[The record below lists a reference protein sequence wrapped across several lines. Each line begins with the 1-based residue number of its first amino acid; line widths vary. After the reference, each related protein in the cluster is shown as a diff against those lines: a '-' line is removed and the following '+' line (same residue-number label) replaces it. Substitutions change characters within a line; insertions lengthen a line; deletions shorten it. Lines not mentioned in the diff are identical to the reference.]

1 MDALATVVE
10 APLSTPFPKETIL
23 VPSRA
28 LAAWLS
34 TELAKRH
41 GVWANPDFP
50 TPRAWIHALTSPTA
64 LTATASGAADPFQPE
79 ALTWSIAAALPAHLE
94 DAAFADVRR
103 YLEDD
108 TDGTKRLALAE
119 RIARVFDRY
128 VLHRPDL
135 VASWTTARDGDHW
148 QAKLFRAL
156 VAKHGETHLAAR
168 VDRRVA
174 DLKSGARREGLPE
187 RLSVFC
193 IGPQPRVVQ
202 RALAALAD
210 VIPVYTFELELAL
223 EPGHAVAPEHTVLAH
238 VQHGWS
244 IEAAAAPTQT
254 RRALDPADRSVSV
267 HACHSATRECE
278 VLRDQLL
285 AALQADPTLEPRDIR
300 VLCPDIESYAVAID
314 AVFGVDPKDP
324 LHLPYRIADR
334 PAGAALPVVEALF
347 ALIDVASSRMAAPAV
362 LDLLYREP
370 IRVRFGLSEP
380 DIETIRGWIVDA
392 GIRWAADAEHR
403 AEVGQP
409 AHRQNTW
416 AFGIDRLLL
425 GYAMGADGDA
435 TYEGVLPTDD
445 IDGSAGKVLGAL
457 ASFSEK
463 LFELRRELLG
473 RATLDVWRRRLAGA
487 LETFL
492 ASGRTLEFQHQIVR
506 TALDAVVAR
515 AAAAGFAEEVP
526 LAVVRDAL
534 AADLGERG
542 GGFDLGVG
550 AVTFARLAPGRCVPA
565 RVVALLGM
573 NDGVFPRAPR
583 PLGFDLLAEA
593 PEAGDPS
600 PRDEDRRVF
609 QEALLAARQQLVVT
623 YVGRSIKNDA
633 ERPPSVVVSEM
644 LDAIDAVFTWSGTA
658 NTAKAKADADA
669 AKSSR
674 PKVAATQPNGTS
686 VPGTKPASEH
696 IVVPHALH
704 AFSPRY
710 FRADGDDRLFSHAIA
725 AAEAAKAMAASRQ
738 PAPPFVGAPVPPPPG
753 EEERRPITIDEL
765 CAFFAH
771 PVEAFV
777 MRRAG
782 VYLPRDVPALADREP
797 FVLAPGLERWSVQTP
812 LVARARA
819 GEDLTAIPPALAASG
834 KLPLGTVGGVLY
846 EELHPGPGEMGRLV
860 RDLLGPTAPPALE
873 IDLALAGLDGGVR
886 LVGWLRSVGAK
897 AQVLHRYSVA
907 RGKHEIAA
915 WIRHLAMLAA
925 GVRRDTMMISKGPFG
940 PVVHRFSKVARPHV
954 YLADLVALYRLG
966 QRMPLPLFPDPA
978 SDYCAKLAEGKTADE
993 ALDAARKSYGAGY
1006 DGAPNNDYV
1015 VKLYGERDPLAP
1027 SFRLFAP
1034 EAFTDVDVAGRAPSK
1049 RDGAGA
1055 AVAGKAPSK
1064 RDGAGA
1070 SVAAES
1076 TADALAGAPP
1086 SFADLAT
1093 RVFGPLRAHLE
1104 PVDRVKEA
1112 S

>member
-1 MDALATVVE
+1 MAEAQRSNRLEALVDALATVVE
-10 APLSTPFPKETIL
+10 APLSSPFAKEAIL

-50 TPRAWIHALTSPTA
+50 TPRAWLDALTA
-64 LTATASGAADPFQPE
+64 LTTTASGAADPFHPE

-108 TDGTKRLALAE
+108 SDGTKRLALAE

-128 VLHRPDL
+128 VLHRPEL
-135 VASWTTARDGDHW
+135 VASWTTAGEGDHW
-148 QAKLFRAL
+148 QAKLLRAL

-168 VDRRVA
+168 VDRLVA
-174 DLKSGARREGLPE
+174 DLKSGARRDGLPE

-193 IGPQPRVVQ
+193 IGAQPRVVQ

-210 VIPVYTFELELAL
+210 VIPVQTFEL
-223 EPGHAVAPEHTVLAH
+223 EPGHAVAPEPTVLAH
-238 VQHGWS
+238 VQRGWS
-244 IEAAAAPTQT
+244 IEAAAAPSTHT
-254 RRALDPADRSVSV
+254 RRALEPADRSVSV

-285 AALQADPTLEPRDIR
+285 AALEADPTLEPRDIR

-392 GIRWAADAEHR
+392 GIRWAADEEHR

-425 GYAMGADGDA
+425 GYAMGNGGDA

-463 LFELRRELLG
+463 LFELRRELRG
-473 RATLDVWRRRLAGA
+473 RAMLDVWRRRLAGA

-515 AAAAGFAEEVP
+515 ASAAGFAEEVP

-573 NDGVFPRAPR
+573 NDGAFPRAPR

-600 PRDEDRRVF
+600 PRDEDRRVC

-644 LDAIDAVFTWSGTA
+644 LDAIDAAFTWSSP
-658 NTAKAKADADA
+658 ADGA
-669 AKSSR
+669 
-674 PKVAATQPNGTS
+674 
-686 VPGTKPASEH
+686 TKPASEH

-710 FRADGDDRLFSHAIA
+710 FRADGDERLFSHAIA
-725 AAEAAKAMAASRQ
+725 AAEAAKAMVAPRQ
-738 PAPPFVGAPVPPPPG
+738 PVPPFVGAPVPPPPG
-753 EEERRPITIDEL
+753 EDQGRPVTIDEL
-765 CAFFAH
+765 CAFFSH
-771 PVEAFV
+771 PVQAFV
-777 MRRAG
+777 QRRAG
-782 VYLPRDVPALADREP
+782 VYVPKDVPPLDDREP
-797 FVLAPGLERWSVQTP
+797 FELSGLAKWAVQTP

-819 GEDLTAIPPALAASG
+819 GEDVRAIPPALVRSG
-834 KLPLGTVGGVLY
+834 ELPLGTIGEVLY
-846 EELHPGPGEMGRLV
+846 EELHPGPGKMGALV
-860 RDLLGPTAPPALE
+860 RDLLGPKAPAPLE
-873 IDLALAGLDGGVR
+873 IDLALDGLDGLEGGARV
-886 LVGWLRSVGAK
+886 LGWLRSVGRT
-897 AQVLHRYSVA
+897 AQVLHRFSWA
-907 RGKHEIAA
+907 RGKHELDA

-925 GVRRDTMMISKGPFG
+925 GVRRETFMISKGRLDEPE
-940 PVVHRFSKVARPHV
+940 VYRFTKVAKPKRH
-954 YLADLVALYRLG
+954 LADLVALYRLG
-966 QRMPLPLFPDPA
+966 QRVPLPLFPDPA
-978 SDYCAKLAEGKTADE
+978 SAYAAKIADGKSPEQALA
-993 ALDAARKSYGAGY
+993 AARAEYDKGY
-1006 DGAPNNDYV
+1006 DGPKNAYV
-1015 VKLYGERDPLAP
+1015 EKVYGDRDPLDAT
-1027 SFRLFAP
+1027 FRLF
-1034 EAFTDVDVAGRAPSK
+1034 G
-1049 RDGAGA
+1049 
-1055 AVAGKAPSK
+1055 
-1064 RDGAGA
+1064 
-1070 SVAAES
+1070 
-1076 TADALAGAPP
+1076 ADAEVDAAPDTTPP
-1086 SFADLAT
+1086 SFADIAQ
-1093 RVFGPLRAHLE
+1093 RVFDPLLKHLE
-1104 PVDRVKEA
+1104 RVDDLDAVKEA